1 MRKLLLAAIVSG
13 SVLAAGCSTLGI
25 GGGDRRQAGGELVG
39 RSARLVTNNGQGS
52 TLRFQQGGRVTALFG
67 RREAAGRWWAR
78 DAKLCFEWGG
88 QTRTRECWPY
98 TQPFRRGQ
106 TRTVRSDRGNVVKV
120 TLL

>member
-1 MRKLLLAAIVSG
+1 MSKRLLAAALGG
-13 SVLAAGCSTLGI
+13 SVLLAGCASIGLG
-25 GGGDRRQAGGELVG
+25 GNDRRAGAELVG

-52 TLRFQQGGRVTALFG
+52 TLRFQDAGRVVAQFG
-67 RREAAGRWWAR
+67 RNQANGRWWAR
-78 DAKLCFEWGG
+78 DEKLCFEWGG
-88 QTRTRECWPY
+88 QERTRECWPY